1 MCKSREGRERKIETI
16 YTKSR
21 QYVLS
26 TSLRSDKLSPGFPP
40 PTVVQY
46 KVSLLQLLME
56 AAYST
61 NLVRVEAFQNAEDT
75 HRLLMTR
82 QEKLWVGTI
91 SFVEVCPQ
99 LKHI

>member
-1 MCKSREGRERKIETI
+1 M
-16 YTKSR
+16 
-21 QYVLS
+21 
-26 TSLRSDKLSPGFPP
+26 
-40 PTVVQY
+40 QY

-82 QEKLWVGTI
+82 QEKLWVGVL
-91 SFVEVCPQ
+91 SFIEVCHPTAIPLTIEMSHLFFYNFLEGTKQ
-99 LKHI
+99 KT